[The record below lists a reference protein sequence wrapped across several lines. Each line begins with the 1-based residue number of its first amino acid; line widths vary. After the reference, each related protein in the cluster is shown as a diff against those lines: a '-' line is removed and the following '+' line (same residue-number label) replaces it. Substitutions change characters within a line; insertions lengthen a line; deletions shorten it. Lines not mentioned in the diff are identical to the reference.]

1 MIAAPRRPEVLNA
14 RVVGKSRPGAVY
26 IGRPGPW
33 GNPFSIGKHGSRD
46 EVIAAYIGWLHDN
59 PDVVARARRD
69 LRGLDLICWCAPAS
83 CHGHILRDLALG
95 NPLPPREAPRQPR
108 LL

>member
-1 MIAAPRRPEVLNA
+1 MSDRIPEVLNA
-14 RVVGKSRPGAVY
+14 RVVGKRRPGAVY

-33 GNPFSIGKHGSRD
+33 GNPFSIGKHGDRD
-46 EVIAAYIGWLHDN
+46 QVLAAYIDWLHEN
-59 PDVVARARRD
+59 PDFVARVRRE
-69 LRGLDLICWCAPAS
+69 LKGYDLICWCAPCA

-95 NPLPPREAPRQPR
+95 KPLPACIDQRQPR

>member
-1 MIAAPRRPEVLNA
+1 MLSTERIPEVLNA
-14 RVVGKSRPGAVY
+14 RVHGRSRSGAVY

-33 GNPFSIGKHGSRD
+33 GNPFSIGKHGTRE
-46 EVIAAYIGWLHDN
+46 EVIAKYIAWLHDH
-59 PDVVARARRD
+59 PDFVARVRKD
-69 LRGLDLICWCAPAS
+69 LRGKDLICWCAPLA

-95 NPLPPREAPRQPR
+95 RPLPEMTRPSQPR